1 MEAPTPLADGLLST
15 LAFVR
20 GEPEPPSAA
29 DVASALAVPRSVA
42 RWRLERLVERGL
54 LLPGYARRTGRA
66 GPGAGRPTKTYAI
79 APGAA
84 DLEQTTRAYAD
95 LVRLLVA
102 TLPARGRRA
111 RLAEVGRRFGE
122 GLAGAAGL
130 RPARR
135 AETAGP
141 RIARALGR
149 LGFQTSAEISP
160 AGIAF
165 ETPTCPLRPLVA
177 NDRAAI
183 ELDRGM
189 WQSLVGAG
197 LDNGATAVRCET
209 HDCLSTD
216 RPCRIVVELS
226 GSGKTATRPIA
237 YSET

>member
-1 MEAPTPLADGLLST
+1 MGAPTPLAGELLNT

-66 GPGAGRPTKTYAI
+66 GPGAGRPAKTYAV

-84 DLEQTTRAYAD
+84 DLERTTRAYAD
-95 LVRLLVA
+95 LVQLLVA
-102 TLPARGRRA
+102 ALPERGRRP

-122 GLAGAAGL
+122 GLARAARL

-149 LGFQTSAEISP
+149 LGFQTTAEISQS
-160 AGIAF
+160 GIAF
-165 ETPTCPLRPLVA
+165 VTPTCPLRPLVA
-177 NDRAAI
+177 NDQEAS

-189 WQSLVGAG
+189 WQSLVGAAFA
-197 LDNGATAVRCET
+197 NGVTAVRCET
-209 HDCLSTD
+209 RDCLSSD
-216 RPCRIVVELS
+216 RPCRIFVELS
-226 GSGKTATRPIA
+226 GDGKTAARRIA
-237 YSET
+237 